1 LSTRTKAT
9 TAKRDPSRV
18 RRALRKFSVEV
29 SGSGLVG
36 IAISPLSMRRMKS
49 GVTVESTI
57 PQLLAGQLGGW
68 YESGFSDLD
77 SVLVGDYAIKAS
89 KIRSSTF
96 IEDYTTPKRNFLLA
110 LSYEKWVGYRCDVRA
125 HDKSDIKVQ
134 LDSQVRLRLPNGDHY
149 ELWQPRLLKPKGFEL
164 EFQGDAGRAW
174 EELFYITTSGQ
185 VLRITQK
192 GNRSGETILV
202 LED

>member
-1 LSTRTKAT
+1 MSTRTKAT

-57 PQLLAGQLGGW
+57 PQQLTEQLGGW

-89 KIRSSTF
+89 KRRSSSF

-110 LSYEKWVGYRCDVRA
+110 LSYEKWVGYRCDVCA
-125 HDKSDIKVQ
+125 HDKFDIKVQ
-134 LDSQVRLRLPNGDHY
+134 LDSQVRLRLPNGDDY
-149 ELWQPRLLKPKGFEL
+149 ELWQPRILKPKGFDL
-164 EFQGDAGRAW
+164 DFQGDAGRAW
-174 EELFYITTSGQ
+174 EELFYITTRGQ
-185 VLRITQK
+185 VLPINVESK
-192 GNRSGETILV
+192 KSGVTVLV
-202 LED
+202 LDK